1 MPLVMVYVYINCSL
15 WGKTYDQIGHITL
28 IMLILFLFKFFR
40 EFVDLDTKL
49 LEHTYLFCQKE
60 I

>member
-1 MPLVMVYVYINCSL
+1 MVYVYINCSL
-15 WGKTYDQIGHITL
+15 WGKKYQIGHITL
-28 IMLILFLFKFFR
+28 IMLILFLFNFFR

-49 LEHTYLFCQKE
+49 LEHVYLFCQKE

>member
-1 MPLVMVYVYINCSL
+1 MPFIMVYVYINCSL
-15 WGKTYDQIGHITL
+15 WGKKYQIGHITL
-28 IMLILFLFKFFR
+28 IMLVLFLFKFFK

-49 LEHTYLFCQKE
+49 LEHVYLFCQKE

>member
-1 MPLVMVYVYINCSL
+1 MVYVYINCSL

-40 EFVDLDTKL
+40 ESVDLDTKL